1 MGRRKN
7 KWFKKTINFYRYVF
21 KFESPFK
28 VIIDGNFVAIAL
40 KKKFDLK
47 EALSKALDENV
58 HIVIPSCVFRELQSI
73 EDKIPGITQI
83 ISQYKI
89 EECKHNTMEPVNC
102 IRSYIGKRNMDKYFV
117 ATQDKFLRSMLR
129 KIPGVPLIF
138 FDQNMI
144 LIDKL
149 SGASLEA
156 SERREGLKEDPQKK
170 EKKILEEKKKE
181 IKEFLMEE
189 MKESKLYKAK
199 MEEYKLNKLMGR
211 VRREAKGPNPLSR
224 KKKRSYYE
232 QREREWKMKEEKK
245 NTEEDNKEETMLKKK
260 RKRHKKKKNNTP
272 TEI

>member
-138 FDQNMI
+138 FYLNMI
-144 LIDKL
+144 SGHSDSHSLIITML
-149 SGASLEA
+149 SLTMRIKQLDFMP
-156 SERREGLKEDPQKK
+156 ERRLICMRTG
-170 EKKILEEKKKE
+170 
-181 IKEFLMEE
+181 
-189 MKESKLYKAK
+189 
-199 MEEYKLNKLMGR
+199 
-211 VRREAKGPNPLSR
+211 
-224 KKKRSYYE
+224 
-232 QREREWKMKEEKK
+232 
-245 NTEEDNKEETMLKKK
+245 
-260 RKRHKKKKNNTP
+260 
-272 TEI
+272 